1 MHKVALLPGEGIGPE
16 ITSAS
21 RRIIDASGAKIEWII
36 AEVGA
41 EVEKKYG
48 TPVPS
53 YVFEAITNAQV
64 AYKGPITTPFGGSYR
79 VKVDWE
85 KPGVGRDQIR
95 SYPSI
100 SVAVRFELDLYAN
113 VRPIKNIPGVESKF
127 ENINIV
133 FFRENTEDLYRS
145 IEHMVSPDIAES
157 IKIISRKASERIGKV
172 AFEYAR
178 KHGRKKVTVVH
189 KANIMKLSDG
199 LFLEAVFNVAK
210 NYPEIEV
217 EDRVVDNMCMQLVQ
231 KPEIYDILVL
241 PNLYGDIL
249 SDLGAGL
256 IGGLGVA
263 PGANIGDNVA
273 MFEAVHGSAPKYA
286 GMNRANPTATILSMI
301 MMLDHLN
308 EMEAARRVEKAL
320 WAVLEERKSTTVD
333 LGGSA
338 GTSEMANAIID
349 KMR

>member
-1 MHKVALLPGEGIGPE
+1 MHKVVLLPGEGIGPE

-21 RRIIDASGAKIEWII
+21 RRVIDASGVKIEWMI

-41 EVEKKYG
+41 EAERKYG
-48 TPVPS
+48 TPVPN
-53 YVFEAITNAQV
+53 YVFEAITEAQV

-85 KPGVGRDQIR
+85 KPSVEADQVR

-100 SVAVRFELDLYAN
+100 SVAVRTELDLYAN
-113 VRPIKNIPGVESKF
+113 VRPLKNIPGVESKYD
-127 ENINIV
+127 NIDIV

-145 IEHMVSPDIAES
+145 IEYMVTPDIGQG
-157 IKIISRKASERIGKV
+157 IKIITRNASERIGRA
-172 AFEYAR
+172 AFDYAR
-178 KHGRKKVTVVH
+178 KHGRKKVTAVH
-189 KANIMKLSDG
+189 KANIMKMTDG
-199 LFLEAVFNVAK
+199 LFLESILSVAK
-210 NYPEIEV
+210 DYPEIEI

-231 KPEIYDILVL
+231 KPELYDILIL

-263 PGANIGDNVA
+263 AGANMGDDVA
-273 MFEAVHGSAPKYA
+273 VFEAVHGSVPKYA
-286 GMNRANPTATILSMI
+286 GMNRANPTATILSMT
-301 MMLDHLN
+301 MMLAHMN
-308 EMEAARRVEKAL
+308 EMEAARRVEMAL
-320 WAVLEERKSTTVD
+320 RAVLVEGKNTTVD

-338 GTSEMANAIID
+338 GTNEMADAIID
-349 KMR
+349 KMK

>member
-21 RRIIDASGAKIEWII
+21 RRIIDASGVKIEWIT

-41 EVEKKYG
+41 EVEEKYE
-48 TPVPS
+48 TPVPP
-53 YVFEAITNAQV
+53 YVFEAITSADA

-79 VKVDWE
+79 VRVDWE
-85 KPGVGRDQIR
+85 KPGVGRDQVR

-100 SVAVRFELDLYAN
+100 SVAVRSELDLYAN
-113 VRPIKNIPGVESKF
+113 IRPIKNIPGVETKF
-127 ENINIV
+127 ENIDLV

-157 IKIISRKASERIGKV
+157 IKIISRTASERIAKV

-178 KHGRKKVTVVH
+178 KHGRKKVTAVH

-199 LFLEAVFNVAK
+199 LFLESVFNVAK

-231 KPEIYDILVL
+231 KPETYDILVL

-263 PGANIGDNVA
+263 PGANIGDNAAV
-273 MFEAVHGSAPKYA
+273 FEAVHGSAPKYA

-308 EMEAARRVEKAL
+308 EMEAARRVEQAL
-320 WAVLEERKSTTVD
+320 WAVLEERKNTTVD
-333 LGGSA
+333 LGGNA
-338 GTSEMANAIID
+338 GTSEMADAIID
-349 KMR
+349 NMK

>member
-1 MHKVALLPGEGIGPE
+1 MHKIALLPGEGIGPE

-21 RRIIDASGAKIEWII
+21 RRVIDASGVKIEWII

-48 TPVPS
+48 TPVPD
-53 YVFEAITNAQV
+53 YVFNAITDAKV
-64 AYKGPITTPFGGSYR
+64 AYKGPIATPFGGSYR
-79 VKVDWE
+79 VKVDWK

-100 SVAVRFELDLYAN
+100 SVAVRSELDLYAN
-113 VRPIKNIPGVESKF
+113 VRPIKNIPGVESKY
-127 ENINIV
+127 ENIDIV

-157 IKIISRKASERIGKV
+157 IKIISRKASERIGRS

-178 KHGRKKVTVVH
+178 KHGRKTVTAVH
-189 KANIMKLSDG
+189 KSNIMKMTDG
-199 LFLEAVFNVAK
+199 LFLESVFNVAK
-210 NYPEIEV
+210 DYPEIKV

-231 KPEIYDILVL
+231 KPELYDILVL

-263 PGANIGDNVA
+263 PGANIGEEVA
-273 MFEAVHGSAPKYA
+273 VFEAVHGSAPKYA
-286 GMNRANPTATILSMI
+286 GMNRANPTATLLSMI
-301 MMLDHLN
+301 MMLDHIN

-320 WAVLEERKSTTVD
+320 RMVLKEGKHTTVD
-333 LGGSA
+333 LGGNA
-338 GTSEMANAIID
+338 GTREMADAVID
-349 KMR
+349 KMK